1 MFETICALPLSSEL
15 FTQAIHPSEPI
26 VAVGLSSGHVQSF
39 RLPAVSPNSDDE
51 DGTASVLSTGT
62 GTIETEWRTRRHKG
76 SCRCLGY
83 SGDGE
88 GKANWSLRFESIM
101 LTLAPACA
109 VLYSAGTDS
118 LLKAASSMT
127 GQVIAKI
134 AIPFSPGGS
143 TPDPPTLLHALSPQT
158 LLLATDSAALHIYDL
173 RSPTSYTSQ
182 KPAQTHHPHDDYIS
196 SLTPLPPTEAS
207 TSGFSKQ
214 WVTTGGT
221 TLAVTDLR
229 RGVLVKSE
237 DQEEELLCS
246 VFVGGLPS
254 KPGRSK
260 GEKVLIGSS
269 SGVLTLWERGVWDD
283 QDERII
289 VNEAGRGG
297 GESLDALAVVPKG
310 VGDGGKN
317 VVVGVGDGTIRIVK
331 LGLNKVIGEL
341 RHDELEGVVG
351 LGFDVGGRM
360 ISGGGHMVK
369 VWQEEMAGDED
380 EVDEEEEED
389 DDEDVPTDTRK
400 RQESDS
406 DEDDSSE
413 DGGKRRSRK
422 KKRKANKGKNKSGH
436 GVLGLKGLD

>member
-1 MFETICALPLSSEL
+1 
-15 FTQAIHPSEPI
+15 
-26 VAVGLSSGHVQSF
+26 
-39 RLPAVSPNSDDE
+39 
-51 DGTASVLSTGT
+51 
-62 GTIETEWRTRRHKG
+62 
-76 SCRCLGY
+76 
-83 SGDGE
+83 
-88 GKANWSLRFESIM
+88 
-101 LTLAPACA
+101 
-109 VLYSAGTDS
+109 
-118 LLKAASSMT
+118 
-127 GQVIAKI
+127 VIAKL

-158 LLLATDSAALHIYDL
+158 LLLATDSAALHLYDL
-173 RSPTSYTSQ
+173 RSPTSFTSQ

-289 VNEAGRGG
+289 VDGAGRDG
-297 GESLDALAVVPKG
+297 GESLDALAVMPEG

-317 VVVGVGDGTIRIVK
+317 VVVGVGDGTIRVVK

-351 LGFDVGGRM
+351 LGFDVEGRM
-360 ISGGGHMVK
+360 ISGGGHVVK
-369 VWQEEMAGDED
+369 VWQEEMAGDE
-380 EVDEEEEED
+380 EEEEEENEEED
-389 DDEDVPTDTRK
+389 SDEDTPAETKK
-400 RQESDS
+400 RRSSDS
-406 DEDDSSE
+406 DEDDSSDEEE
-413 DGGKRRSRK
+413 DRGGRK
-422 KKRKANKGKNKSGH
+422 KKRKGNKAKNKSGN
-436 GVLGLKGLD
+436 GVLGFKGLD